1 MALYFLDYDV
11 RSTNHDYQPLYNKLA
26 DFRAVRIL
34 DSQWCFNRINT
45 TAGQLRDYFKQ
56 FIHPN
61 DSLCVSEVTDWGTWN
76 TSGSPNALQSERA
89 VRA

>member
-1 MALYFLDYDV
+1 
-11 RSTNHDYQPLYNKLA
+11 
-26 DFRAVRIL
+26 
-34 DSQWCFNRINT
+34 
-45 TAGQLRDYFKQ
+45 LRDYFKQ